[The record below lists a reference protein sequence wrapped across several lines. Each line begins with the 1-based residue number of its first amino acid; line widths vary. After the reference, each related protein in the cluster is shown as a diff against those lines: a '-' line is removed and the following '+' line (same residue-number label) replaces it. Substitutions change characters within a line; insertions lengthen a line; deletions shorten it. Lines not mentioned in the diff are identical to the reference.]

1 MNTQGCHIQGKL
13 RKQDYF
19 FKVREMTG
27 NFASSQGNSYF
38 HLRVSEKAGNFIVLL
53 VVRFDDDCFC

>member
-1 MNTQGCHIQGKL
+1 MKS
-13 RKQDYF
+13 
-19 FKVREMTG
+19 G

-53 VVRFDDDCFC
+53 VARFDEDIFVG